1 MAYAKVT
8 IINRIGPIDFTKS
21 ERFWI
26 NKLWTSLDVVLHIPL
41 AETIMELDNFI
52 LKGVD
57 LYDHNT
63 VFL

>member
-21 ERFWI
+21 ERFWT